1 MAKIK
6 GVIFDIDGTLIDYIG
21 MKRTASNH
29 AAMAMVDVGLKMS
42 VPDASRELFRT
53 YMNIGID
60 SDIWLGEFLKKYHGT
75 ADEAMIIAG
84 KIAYQKARETFMEP
98 YPRVVPVLL
107 SMIRKGLK
115 LAVLTDAP
123 KLKAL
128 KRLHTMK
135 LYHFFDVIVTMD
147 DTGFAKPDARA
158 FNKVLSLMNLKA
170 EEVLMVGDV
179 PERDIIGAKSLG
191 MKTAFARYGA
201 LDAKRIFVHESI
213 NSAHGGLTADR
224 TVDGSGADYEIN
236 DVSEL
241 MQVMGDLLKA

>member
-21 MKRTASNH
+21 MKRI
-29 AAMAMVDVGLKMS
+29 AANQAAAAMVDVGLNMS
-42 VPDASRELFRT
+42 VADASRELFRI
-53 YMNIGID
+53 YMDIGID
-60 SDIWLGEFLKKYHGT
+60 SDIWLGEFLKKYHGK

-98 YPRVVPVLL
+98 YPKVVPILL
-107 SMIRKGLK
+107 NMIRKGLK

-123 KLKAL
+123 KLKAF

-135 LYHFFDVIVTMD
+135 LYHFFDAIVTFE
-147 DTGFAKPDARA
+147 DTGCYKPDAKA
-158 FNKVLSLMNLKA
+158 FNKVLELMNLKA

-179 PERDIIGAKSLG
+179 PERDIIGAKALG

-201 LDAKRIFVHESI
+201 LDAKNIMIKESI
-213 NSAHGGLTADR
+213 TASHGGLNADR
-224 TVDGSGADYEIN
+224 TTDGSGADYEIN
-236 DVSEL
+236 DVGEL
-241 MQVMGDLLKA
+241 TGVMEDLLKE

>member
-21 MKRTASNH
+21 MKRIASNH
-29 AAMAMVDVGLKMS
+29 AASAMVDVGLKMS
-42 VPDASRELFRT
+42 VADASRELFKT
-53 YMNIGID
+53 YMGIGID
-60 SDIWLGEFLKKYHGT
+60 SDIWLGEFLKKHHGIP
-75 ADEAMIIAG
+75 DEAMIIAG

-98 YPRVVPVLL
+98 YPKVVPLLL
-107 SMIRKGLK
+107 SIIKKGLK

-135 LYHFFDVIVTMD
+135 LYHFFDAIVTFE
-147 DTGFAKPDARA
+147 DTGCAKPDARA
-158 FNKVLSLMNLKA
+158 FNKVLDAMNLKP
-170 EEVLMVGDV
+170 EEVLMIGDV
-179 PERDIIGAKSLG
+179 PERDILGAKSLG

-201 LDAKRIFVHESI
+201 LDAKKIFVHESI
-213 NSAHGGLTADR
+213 NSAHGGLNADR
-224 TVDGSGADYEIN
+224 TVDGSGADYEVN

-241 MQVMGDLLKA
+241 FNVIEDLTKE